1 MNGSYVDK
9 LSTGNNENVKWK
21 SFSAFLFNKIRFSG
35 LKNVRCRFGNQIS
48 AARKF
53 QREQRFANTKA
64 DEMLFRD
71 SDRARRIIF
80 SVCFVAENSRWNGIN
95 RIMMFEFRLRFKLF
109 FSPHFNVSNFWGET
123 RAWAEDSFYKRLQE
137 NDKFI
142 IICNFLHCDLL
153 KARPVARL
161 PSAWVENIKLCFFN

>member
-1 MNGSYVDK
+1 MNASYVDK

-64 DEMLFRD
+64 DEMLFHD
-71 SDRARRIIF
+71 FDRASRIIF
-80 SVCFVAENSRWNGIN
+80 LLCVS
-95 RIMMFEFRLRFKLF
+95 LRKIHVEMALIGLWCLNFGCA
-109 FSPHFNVSNFWGET
+109 SNFSFRRTSVFLISRET
-123 RAWAEDSFYKRLQE
+123 RARLGRRL
-137 NDKFI
+137 
-142 IICNFLHCDLL
+142 FLRTLTG
-153 KARPVARL
+153 K
-161 PSAWVENIKLCFFN
+161 